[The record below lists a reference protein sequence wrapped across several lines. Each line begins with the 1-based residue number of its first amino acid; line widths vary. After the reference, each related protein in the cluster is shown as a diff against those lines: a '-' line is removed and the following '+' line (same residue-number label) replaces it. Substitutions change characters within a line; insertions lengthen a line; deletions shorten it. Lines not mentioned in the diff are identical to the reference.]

1 MQVRLRSNGQLITT
15 RMHELFTHACNNNM
29 LIILASREESLLG
42 CAAAGSKV
50 EGDDRMTLE
59 TGGWANIST
68 FPSFFCVSPFSL
80 VSLFVSILSPFPF
93 WFMLLLVVMEGEWS
107 CWSRVENP
115 TCYSRWRQGCSREE
129 ELLDVASM
137 EAERDSDFRS
147 ATVIAAL
154 RGRIW
159 LLLLLH
165 CDIGVA
171 LSAGPKR
178 KGCCCNWVLRK
189 TLLCFKVAC
198 DWNRWVFG
206 CCFSVVVGSWL
217 REKESCW
224 WEKKTVCG
232 RSKGSVTK
240 KEMKG
245 WYVYV

>member
-1 MQVRLRSNGQLITT
+1 LCCCWKQ
-15 RMHELFTHACNNNM
+15 
-29 LIILASREESLLG
+29 SRGRRPDDAGDRWLGKHLNLPFVLLCFSFLPGVPFCLYSL
-42 CAAAGSKV
+42 
-50 EGDDRMTLE
+50 
-59 TGGWANIST
+59 
-68 FPSFFCVSPFSL
+68 PFSFL
-80 VSLFVSILSPFPF
+80 VYVAPRRYGRG
-93 WFMLLLVVMEGEWS
+93 MELLV
-107 CWSRVENP
+107 RVENP

-137 EAERDSDFRS
+137 EAERDSDFRT